1 LPLEHVVRRQTRDT
15 ALVYGLHDRGL
26 LQPGYKADINIIDPD
41 ALKVHC
47 PEMVFDLPGGGRRLV
62 QRADGYVATLVN
74 GLPIFER
81 GQATGELPG
90 KLLRGAG
97 PQRG

>member
-1 LPLEHVVRRQTRDT
+1 M
-15 ALVYGLHDRGL
+15 
-26 LQPGYKADINIIDPD
+26 NIIDPQ

-74 GLPIFER
+74 GVPIFEH
-81 GQATGELPG
+81 GQATGDLPG
-90 KLLRGAG
+90 KLLRGAKMQG
-97 PQRG
+97 G